1 MAPRAELKLHRYSGL
16 VWWGEHEQKSVYKNL
31 PLTTISFDGGGAQR
45 FVQFVHDLRE
55 AARAA
60 VAVVV
65 GRVLPPSLRGKTRR
79 IVAEDEQQLE
89 AMREQQVAV
98 SNLTASEVPTALVDL
113 DNLTI
118 NQAIFGVQGF
128 DDVAH
133 LDMPSLVEAGRRFGE
148 AMVDLLV
155 QTKHHP
161 NHAGGMHSHDK
172 TARSA
177 AKTGRGSVEPAAE
190 EEEGTEDTMYRR
202 LGEASCQPTTAAG
215 IRVCVHNRVGRVEV
229 TSDDALDRWLVLR
242 VGGPHPQISL
252 FERTAPRSWRAN
264 FKLCRAGRY
273 TIHVRAMMAQQPW
286 LEWSANWT
294 AHPTR
299 PPCAGP
305 WYAGAI
311 LPQHIIEHDGAA
323 STTSCAGGLWSWP
336 DSNEYRSAAGTML
349 EQITPAP
356 HPNRTSLQTLFGSL
370 RFTEPSPRRAN
381 AALTPPPIQPPA
393 NAASSLIICVVGDS
407 QMRTLADGIV
417 QHLVEA
423 ARAAAARRAEEP
435 LAACPKNP
443 TGAQTCKRIV
453 CAGSTQNVSVHYF
466 RASYGNELAT
476 QLPFTGRPT
485 LTEHLGR
492 QCSVA
497 LFNSGQWWAS
507 WKKKPKPPHTALAPG
522 EYATHVEALM
532 AQLKTIRVPVAW
544 VATNPYPINAGGPD
558 YTWSRA
564 RPYDMSACPPGE
576 RRFLHVLHAYN
587 RHAKRL
593 AACMG

>member
-1 MAPRAELKLHRYSGL
+1 
-16 VWWGEHEQKSVYKNL
+16 
-31 PLTTISFDGGGAQR
+31 
-45 FVQFVHDLRE
+45 
-55 AARAA
+55 
-60 VAVVV
+60 
-65 GRVLPPSLRGKTRR
+65 
-79 IVAEDEQQLE
+79 
-89 AMREQQVAV
+89 
-98 SNLTASEVPTALVDL
+98 
-113 DNLTI
+113 
-118 NQAIFGVQGF
+118 
-128 DDVAH
+128 
-133 LDMPSLVEAGRRFGE
+133 
-148 AMVDLLV
+148 
-155 QTKHHP
+155 
-161 NHAGGMHSHDK
+161 
-172 TARSA
+172 
-177 AKTGRGSVEPAAE
+177 
-190 EEEGTEDTMYRR
+190 MYRR

-229 TSDDALDRWLVLR
+229 TSDDELDRWLVLR

-286 LEWSANWT
+286 LEWSTNWT

-305 WYAGAI
+305 WYAGVL

-370 RFTEPSPRRAN
+370 RFTEPSPRRAAS
-381 AALTPPPIQPPA
+381 AALTQQPPTPPA
-393 NAASSLIICVVGDS
+393 NNAASSLIICVVGDS

-417 QHLVEA
+417 QHLVESGKGGCSCSVPKK
-423 ARAAAARRAEEP
+423 P

-576 RRFLHVLHAYN
+576 RRFLHVLQAYN

-593 AACMG
+593 AAVHGLDFVDTWQIALPLFDVSADGAHYAWLASPVGKPQAARAIRWALRAAVEARQPPVSTAACLRSAWES